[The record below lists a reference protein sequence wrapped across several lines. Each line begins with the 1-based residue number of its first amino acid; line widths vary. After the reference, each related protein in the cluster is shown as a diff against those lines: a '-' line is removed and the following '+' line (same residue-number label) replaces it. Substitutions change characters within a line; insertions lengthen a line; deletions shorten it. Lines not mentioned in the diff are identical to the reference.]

1 MLSPEA
7 RTRRALFVTKAG
19 QCKKETG
26 LAVLVGRRAGL
37 TVLGFED
44 FSGDLG
50 LEFCM
55 AGSRVFREI
64 WVANSAWCRGSV
76 GVRRMGFARGLGAVG
91 GVDRRGV
98 SWTR

>member
-1 MLSPEA
+1 MLPPEA

-76 GVRRMGFARGLGAVG
+76 LAWGCGEWGL
-91 GVDRRGV
+91 RGV
-98 SWTR
+98 WVLWAG